1 MIALEKQNVHG
12 GVASGGA
19 RTVDIAKWLLCRD
32 PVSILDHFEGAGL
45 VVVHHLNLSRSQRIV
60 WLLEELAQPYE
71 VKLYERDPQTLQAP
85 ASLRAVHPLGKS
97 PVITDGELTLAES
110 GAIVEYLAERAPS
123 PLAPPVGSPDRA
135 RYLYWMHYAE
145 GSLMPPLLVHLIF
158 ERLGKARVPFFI
170 KPIMRRIA
178 VQGQAAVS
186 LPQLTRHADFVE
198 SELAARPWFA
208 GEAFS
213 AADIQMSY
221 PLQVLERRLG
231 IAGRPHIQAWLRRIQ
246 DRPAYQRAQQRSG
259 EFGVP
264 VFPD

>member
-1 MIALEKQNVHG
+1 M
-12 GVASGGA
+12 
-19 RTVDIAKWLLCRD
+19 
-32 PVSILDHFEGAGL
+32 

-60 WLLEELAQPYE
+60 WMLEELALPYE
-71 VKLYERDPQTLQAP
+71 VKRYERDPQTLLAP
-85 ASLRAVHPLGKS
+85 PALRAVHPLGKS

-110 GAIVEYLAERAPS
+110 GAIAEYLVERAGS
-123 PLAPPVGSPDRA
+123 PLAPTVGSPDRA

-145 GSLMPPLLVHLIF
+145 GSLMPPLLIQLIF
-158 ERLGKARVPFFI
+158 ERIGKARVPFFI

-178 VQGQAAVS
+178 AQGQAAVS
-186 LPQLTRHADFVE
+186 LPQLKRHADFIE

-221 PLQVLERRLG
+221 PLQVLAERVG
-231 IAGRPHIQAWLRRIQ
+231 IAGQPRIQAWLRRIQ
-246 DRPAYQRAQQRSG
+246 ERPAYQRAQQRSG

-264 VFPD
+264 MFPD

>member
-1 MIALEKQNVHG
+1 M
-12 GVASGGA
+12 
-19 RTVDIAKWLLCRD
+19 
-32 PVSILDHFEGAGL
+32 

-60 WLLEELAQPYE
+60 WLLEELALPYE
-71 VKLYERDPQTLQAP
+71 VKRYERDPATLLAP
-85 ASLRAVHPLGKS
+85 AALRAVHPLGKS

-110 GAIVEYLAERAPS
+110 GAILEYLVERAGS
-123 PLAPPVGSPDRA
+123 PLAPAVGSPDRA

-145 GSLMPPLLVHLIF
+145 GSLMPPLLVKLIF

-178 VQGQAAVS
+178 AQGQAAVTA
-186 LPQLTRHADFVE
+186 PQLKRHAEFIE

-208 GEAFS
+208 GDAFS

-221 PLQVLERRLG
+221 PLQVLEGRVG
-231 IAGRPHIQAWLRRIQ
+231 IAGQPRIQAWLRRIQ

-264 VFPD
+264 MFPD

>member
-1 MIALEKQNVHG
+1 M
-12 GVASGGA
+12 
-19 RTVDIAKWLLCRD
+19 
-32 PVSILDHFEGAGL
+32 

-60 WLLEELAQPYE
+60 WLLEELALPYE
-71 VKLYERDPQTLQAP
+71 VKLYERDPATLLAPQA
-85 ASLRAVHPLGKS
+85 LRSVHPLGKS

-110 GAIVEYLAERAPS
+110 GAIVEYLAERAGS
-123 PLAPPVGSPDRA
+123 SLAPAVGSADRA

-145 GSLMPPLLVHLIF
+145 GSLMPPLLVKLIF

-178 VQGQAAVS
+178 AQAQAAVTA
-186 LPQLTRHADFVE
+186 PQLKRHAEFIE

-221 PLQVLERRLG
+221 PLQALEGRVG
-231 IAGRPHIQAWLRRIQ
+231 ISGQPRIQAWLRRIQ

-259 EFGVP
+259 AFGVP
-264 VFPD
+264 MFPD